1 MTKIFLADDHPMVQ
15 TALESLLRR
24 RGEEIVGCATSGADA
39 LEEIASSDADVV
51 ILDVQM
57 PGGSGIDV
65 LSGMRKRG
73 DNRPAMLLTAA
84 ISDETISKALALGVS
99 GMVLKSTDPKM
110 LIDAID
116 VVSKGGTWIDK
127 ALRDR
132 VAAASS
138 KAASPRR
145 VLTDRQRELVSLVQ
159 QGLKNREIAER
170 LKTTE
175 GTVKAYLHAIFDK
188 VGVENRTE
196 LAMKADQIIGQ
207 SGESDS

>member
-1 MTKIFLADDHPMVQ
+1 MVQ
-15 TALESLLRR
+15 TALESLLRG
-24 RGEEIVGCATSGADA
+24 RGEEIVGCATSGAEA
-39 LEEIASSDADVV
+39 LDEIAESDADVIV
-51 ILDVQM
+51 LDVQM

-65 LSGMRKRG
+65 LSGMRTRS
-73 DNRPAMLLTAA
+73 DIRPVVLLTAA
-84 ISDETISKALALGVS
+84 IGDEAIGKALQLGVS
-99 GMVLKSTDPKM
+99 GIVLKSTDPRM

-127 ALRDR
+127 ALRDL
-132 VAAASS
+132 VAAVSA
-138 KAASPRR
+138 KPPPPRR

-159 QGLKNREIAER
+159 QGLKNREIAQR
-170 LKTTE
+170 LNTTE
-175 GTVKAYLHAIFDK
+175 GTIKAYLHAIFDK

>member
-1 MTKIFLADDHPMVQ
+1 MVQ
-15 TALESLLRR
+15 TALESLLRG
-24 RGEEIVGCATSGADA
+24 RGEEIVGCATSGAEA
-39 LEEIASSDADVV
+39 LEEIV
-51 ILDVQM
+51 LDVQM

-65 LSGMRKRG
+65 LSVMRKRG
-73 DNRPAMLLTAA
+73 DSRPVVLLTAA
-84 ISDETISKALALGVS
+84 IGDEAIGKALQLGVS
-99 GMVLKSTDPKM
+99 GIVLKSTDPRM

-132 VAAASS
+132 VAAVSA
-138 KAASPRR
+138 KPAPPRR

-159 QGLKNREIAER
+159 QGLKNREIAQR
-170 LKTTE
+170 LNTTE
-175 GTVKAYLHAIFDK
+175 GTIKAYLHAIFDK

-207 SGESDS
+207 SGEAED